1 MGRNG
6 EQIFVNRISCVEQG
20 DREDGW
26 ELVDPKD
33 VWKCTN
39 KPFSIYRNV
48 HIENKKNL
56 ILMLVL
62 VFLNILNHWWD
73 HFKKKNMPEYYISI
87 KVSHKMTYQCSSPQT
102 FQSIY

>member
-1 MGRNG
+1 M
-6 EQIFVNRISCVEQG
+6 EQG

-48 HIENKKNL
+48 HIENKK
-56 ILMLVL
+56 IW
-62 VFLNILNHWWD
+62 F
-73 HFKKKNMPEYYISI
+73 
-87 KVSHKMTYQCSSPQT
+87 
-102 FQSIY
+102 